1 MNRKV
6 KKILIIAGIALL
18 GVAAGGLIGVASE
31 TSWDHAL
38 GKDKSAGEEV
48 ALTIEGTVG
57 ATPILDGK
65 NFTESGVF
73 TVGGSMD
80 SKTQYTYDYTV
91 VSTDDV
97 ANSDILANGI
107 STFTKAELVIHG
119 YEGYIDSISIDGL
132 AGTTKDDCKVTV
144 YVGSYRFGSEKVGK
158 SSDDYEFD
166 GLFLRKGDIR
176 IDFSNADEEN
186 DISFTSITI
195 NPAE

>member
-38 GKDKSAGEEV
+38 GKDKSAGEQV
-48 ALTIEGTVG
+48 ALTVEGMIG

-65 NFTESGVF
+65 NYSESGIF
-73 TVGGSMD
+73 TDGTMD

-97 ANSDILANGI
+97 TNTDALPNGI

-144 YVGSYRFGSEKVGK
+144 YVGSHRFGSEKVGK

-176 IDFSNADEEN
+176 IVFSNADEEN